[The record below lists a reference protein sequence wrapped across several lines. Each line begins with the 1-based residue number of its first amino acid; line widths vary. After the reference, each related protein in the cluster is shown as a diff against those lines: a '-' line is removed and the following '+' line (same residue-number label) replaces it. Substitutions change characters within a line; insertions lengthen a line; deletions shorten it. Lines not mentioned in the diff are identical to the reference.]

1 MMTAHPHDPGLLARL
16 PKVRGRYLENVDL
29 SGCTWFRVGGPAD
42 VVFRPADAADLAAFI
57 RQCPEDVRC
66 TVMGLGSNLLVRDG
80 GVRGV
85 VIRLDRAFN
94 EINIDGEYVT
104 AGAGVLDVNLARIC
118 RDHGLVGFEFMRGIP
133 GTVGGGLRM
142 NGGAYG
148 RSFQDILIWVEAV
161 DGAGRLLRTGREGLD
176 LSYRHCGAPE
186 DWIFTAAQF
195 RGSKGGRDEISARMA
210 AVSEARKDSQPVNA
224 RTGGSTFK
232 NPDHDNPDAP
242 KAWELIDRAG
252 CRGLVRGGAMVSEM
266 HCNFL
271 INTGNATAA
280 DLEALGEEV
289 RRRVEAD
296 SGVLLEWEIRCIGE
310 HDGESTLVPIEG
322 ASP

>member
-1 MMTAHPHDPGLLARL
+1 MTAHKHDRSLLSRL
-16 PKVRGRYLENVDL
+16 PVVRGRYVENVDL

-42 VVFRPADAADLAAFI
+42 VVYRPADAGDLAAFLK
-57 RQCPEDVRC
+57 QCPQEIPR
-66 TVMGLGSNLLVRDG
+66 TVLGLGSNLLIRDG

-94 EINIDGEYVT
+94 QIEIDGDYVT
-104 AGAGVLDVNLARIC
+104 VGAGVLDVNLARVC
-118 RDHGLVGFEFMRGIP
+118 RDGGLVGFEFMRGIP

-148 RSFQDILIWVEAV
+148 RAFRDVLVWAEVV
-161 DGAGRLLRTGREGLD
+161 DGAGIMHRAVLDELD

-195 RGSKGGRDEISARMA
+195 RGKQGGQDEITARMRE
-210 AVSEARKDSQPVNA
+210 VSQARKESQPVNT

-232 NPDHDNPDAP
+232 NPDSDNPDSP

-252 CRGLVRGGAMVSEM
+252 CRGLVRGGAMVSEL

-271 INTGNATAA
+271 INMGDATAA

-296 SGVLLEWEIRCIGE
+296 SGIMLQWEIRRIGE
-310 HDGESTLVPIEG
+310 HGPDGALTSIAEVAP
-322 ASP
+322 